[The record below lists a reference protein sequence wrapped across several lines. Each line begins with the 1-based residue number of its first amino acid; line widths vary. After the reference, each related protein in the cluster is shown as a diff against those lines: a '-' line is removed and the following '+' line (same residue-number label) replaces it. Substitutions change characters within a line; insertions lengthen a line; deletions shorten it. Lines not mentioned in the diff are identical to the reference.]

1 MNKVQEEKEQ
11 TITLKS
17 HPEEI
22 AKIVLFLGSGDAT
35 YTK

>member
-1 MNKVQEEKEQ
+1 MNKVREEKEQ
-11 TITLKS
+11 TIVLKN

-22 AKIVLFLGSGDAT
+22 AKIVLFLGSSDAT

>member
-1 MNKVQEEKEQ
+1 MNKVQEEEEQ
-11 TITLKS
+11 TNMLKS

-22 AKIVLFLGSGDAT
+22 AKIVLFLGSSDAT